1 MSAAPGH
8 SGASPLARKAW
19 LWTKRIAPWALAA
32 LVLALVAQQAR
43 AVDWPQVWTSLQKM
57 SPARLALA
65 AGIAV
70 VSYVV
75 YAGFDLVGRH
85 LTRHGL
91 SVPLTLGT
99 AAISY
104 AFNLNFGA
112 LVGGFAMR
120 LRLYTRWG
128 VDGATVAKVIA
139 MSMTT
144 NWLGYLWVTGAV
156 LLWSPPKLPG
166 EWAMSDVV
174 LRAIGAAMVALALVY
189 LALCA
194 WSRRRTLKWREHEL
208 ALPDGRLAVVQA
220 LAGGASWMLMGAIVW
235 VLFAGRIDY
244 PVVLGALLMAAVAG
258 VITHVPA
265 GLGVLEAV
273 FVATLAGTLPTAEVL
288 AVVLAYR
295 AAYYLLPLALAV
307 PAYGWSEVV
316 ARRGGRG
323 VQRSPDPEDPQQP
336 VKGSGQALRRNRGLT

>member
-1 MSAAPGH
+1 MSATSGHARAP
-8 SGASPLARKAW
+8 SLRSPLARNAW
-19 LWTKRIAPWALAA
+19 TWTKRIAPWALAA

-43 AVDWPQVWTSLQKM
+43 SVDWPQVWTSLQKM
-57 SPARLALA
+57 SPERLALA

-144 NWLGYLWVTGAV
+144 NWLGYFWVAGAA
-156 LLWSPPKLPG
+156 LMWSPPKLPG
-166 EWAMSDVV
+166 EWAMSDNV
-174 LRAIGAAMVALALVY
+174 LRAIGAAMFALALVY

-194 WSRRRTLKWREHEL
+194 WSTRRTLKWREHEL

-235 VLFAGRIDY
+235 VLFAARVDY

-273 FVATLAGTLPTAEVL
+273 FVAVLAGTLPTAEVL

-295 AAYYLLPLALAV
+295 AAYYLLPLALAL

-316 ARRGGRG
+316 ARRAGPRVGAARRQEPSSQRRAARG
-323 VQRSPDPEDPQQP
+323 
-336 VKGSGQALRRNRGLT
+336 

>member
-1 MSAAPGH
+1 MNPAAQH
-8 SGASPLARKAW
+8 AW
-19 LWTKRIAPWALAA
+19 HWTKRVAPWALAA

-43 AVDWPQVWTSLQKM
+43 SVDWPQVWQSLEKM
-57 SPARLALA
+57 SPLRLLLA
-65 AGIAV
+65 ACIAAL
-70 VSYVV
+70 SYTL

-91 SVPLTLGT
+91 SVPLTVGS

-128 VDGATVAKVIA
+128 VPAGTVAKVIA

-144 NWLGYLWVTGAV
+144 NWLGYVWVAGAV
-156 LLWSPPKLPG
+156 LLWSPPVLPVGWAPG
-166 EWAMSDVV
+166 EAV
-174 LRAIGAAMVALALVY
+174 LRTLGAAMVALALAY
-189 LALCA
+189 LVLCA
-194 WSRRRTLKWREHEL
+194 VSRRRSLRWRDHEL

-220 LAGGASWMLMGAIVW
+220 LAGGANWVLMGGIVW
-235 VLFAGRIDY
+235 LLFEGRVEF
-244 PVVLGALLMAAVAG
+244 PLVLGALLVAAVAG

-273 FVATLAGTLPTAEVL
+273 FVAMLGGTLPAAEVL

-295 AAYYLLPLALAV
+295 AAYYLLPLALAL
-307 PAYGWSEVV
+307 PAYAWSEAA
-316 ARRGGRG
+316 ARRGGAAAVER
-323 VQRSPDPEDPQQP
+323 QD
-336 VKGSGQALRRNRGLT
+336 VKGSGPALRRSGRPT

>member
-1 MSAAPGH
+1 MSAAQ
-8 SGASPLARKAW
+8 ASALARGAW
-19 LWTKRIAPWALAA
+19 TWTKRLAPWALAA

-43 AVDWPQVWTSLQKM
+43 AVDWPDVWTALQKM
-57 SPARLALA
+57 PPARLALA
-65 AGIAV
+65 AGIAA

-112 LVGGFAMR
+112 LVGGLAMR

-144 NWLGYLWVTGAV
+144 NWLGYLWVSGAV
-156 LLWSPPKLPG
+156 LMVSPPQLPD
-166 EWAMSDVV
+166 EWALSDAV
-174 LRAIGAAMVALALVY
+174 LRALGAAMVALAVVY

-194 WSRRRTLKWREHEL
+194 WSRRRTLRWRDHAL
-208 ALPDGRLAVVQA
+208 ALPGGGLAVVQA
-220 LAGGASWMLMGAIVW
+220 LVGGASWMLMGAIVW
-235 VLFAGRIDY
+235 VLFAGRVDY

-273 FVATLAGTLPTAEVL
+273 FVAVFAGTLPTSEVL

-295 AAYYLLPLALAV
+295 AAYYLLPLALAL
-307 PAYGWSEVV
+307 PAYGVSEVV
-316 ARRGGRG
+316 ARRGRRAAAARPPGAGDR
-323 VQRSPDPEDPQQP
+323 PL
-336 VKGSGQALRRNRGLT
+336 KGSGPALQRGRELT

>member
-1 MSAAPGH
+1 MNPAAQH
-8 SGASPLARKAW
+8 AW
-19 LWTKRIAPWALAA
+19 HWTKRVAPWALAA

-43 AVDWPQVWTSLQKM
+43 SVDWPQVWQSLEKM
-57 SPARLALA
+57 SPLRLLLA
-65 AGIAV
+65 ACIAAL
-70 VSYVV
+70 SYIL

-91 SVPLTLGT
+91 SVPLTVGS

-128 VDGATVAKVIA
+128 VPAGTVAKVIA

-144 NWLGYLWVTGAV
+144 NWLGYVWVAGAV
-156 LLWSPPKLPG
+156 LLWSPPVLPVGWAPG
-166 EWAMSDVV
+166 EAV
-174 LRAIGAAMVALALVY
+174 LRTLGAAMVALALAY
-189 LALCA
+189 LVLCA
-194 WSRRRTLKWREHEL
+194 VSRRRSLRWRDHEL

-220 LAGGASWMLMGAIVW
+220 LAGGGNWVLMGGIVW
-235 VLFAGRIDY
+235 LLFEGRVEF
-244 PVVLGALLMAAVAG
+244 PLVLGALLVAAVAG

-273 FVATLAGTLPTAEVL
+273 FVAMLGGTLPAAQVL

-295 AAYYLLPLALAV
+295 AAYYLLPLALAL
-307 PAYGWSEVV
+307 PAYAWSEAA
-316 ARRGGRG
+316 ARRGGAAAAERQDG
-323 VQRSPDPEDPQQP
+323 
-336 VKGSGQALRRNRGLT
+336 VKGSGPALRRSGWPT